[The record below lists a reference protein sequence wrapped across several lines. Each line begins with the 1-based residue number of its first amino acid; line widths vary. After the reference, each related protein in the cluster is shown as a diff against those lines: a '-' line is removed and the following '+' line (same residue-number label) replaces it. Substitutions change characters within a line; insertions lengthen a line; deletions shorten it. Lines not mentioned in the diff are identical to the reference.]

1 MDDYLPIADHGI
13 IGDLH
18 TVALVGANGTIDWY
32 CCPAFD
38 SPSVFAAILDKEKGG
53 FYRIAPV
60 DEDWTSRQLYFP
72 DTNVLITR
80 FFTASGVGEQQAF
93 MPIARSGAERHR
105 HRLIRRIV
113 CVRGALRFGLV
124 MQPRFNYGRDR
135 HETHQHEHGV
145 VFESDDLCLALQAT
159 TPIACDD
166 EGVHSEFKLEAGQ
179 SVTFV
184 LEQVDRGYVP
194 RRYEEAETREAYE
207 RTIEFWRKWLAQ
219 SRYRGRW
226 REMVHRSALTL
237 KLLTYQPTGA
247 IVAAPTTSLPEV
259 LGGER
264 NWDYRYTWIRDA
276 AFSLYGLLRL
286 GFTEEAGAFMSWL
299 TDRFRKGMDQS
310 GDPLQTMY
318 GIDGR
323 RELPEEMLD
332 HFEGYRGSSP
342 VRIGNEAADQLQ
354 LDIYGELIDSV
365 YLFNKYGRPI
375 FHEAWEDLRR
385 IVEWVCVNW
394 DQADEGIWETRGGR
408 KDFTFSRLMC
418 WVAVERAI
426 RMARQRGLPAD
437 LPRWMKHRDEVYEQI
452 MERGWNEE
460 RGAFVQYYGSDLL
473 DASLLLMPLVK
484 FIAPTDPRWLCTL
497 DAIGEELVSD
507 SLVHRYNPRAFKDG
521 LEGDEGT
528 FSICSFWY
536 VEALTRAGRVDDARL
551 AFEKMLTYANHL
563 GLYSE
568 EIGRSGE
575 LLGNFPQAF
584 THLALISAAFNL
596 DRELG

>member
-18 TVALVGANGTIDWY
+18 TVALVGADGTIDWY

-38 SPSVFAAILDKEKGG
+38 SPSVFGAILDRKKGG
-53 FYRIAPV
+53 YYRISPL
-60 DEDWTSRQLYFP
+60 DEYWTSKQLYFP

-80 FFTASGVGEQQAF
+80 FLTPGGVGELQGF
-93 MPIARSGAERHR
+93 MPIARTGAERHR
-105 HRLIRRIV
+105 HQLIRRV
-113 CVRGALRFGLV
+113 VGVRGAIRFRVEL
-124 MQPRFNYGRDR
+124 QPRFNYARDS
-135 HETHQHEHGV
+135 HETHEYEHGV
-145 VFESDDLCLALQAT
+145 VFESETLCLALQAT
-159 TPIACDD
+159 RPIAVD
-166 EGVHSEFKLEAGQ
+166 EQGVHSEFSLQAGE

-184 LEQVDRGYVP
+184 LEQVARDYVP
-194 RRYEEAETREAYE
+194 REYSEQETREAYE
-207 RTIEFWRKWLAQ
+207 RTIDYWRRWLAQ

-237 KLLTYQPTGA
+237 KLLTYKPTGA
-247 IVAAPTTSLPEV
+247 IVAAPTTSLPEQI
-259 LGGER
+259 GGER

-286 GFTEEAGAFMSWL
+286 GFTEEAGAFMNWL
-299 TDRFRKGMDQS
+299 TDRFREGVGMS

-318 GIDGR
+318 SIHGD
-323 RELPEEMLD
+323 RELPEQTLD
-332 HFEGYRGSSP
+332 HLEGYRGSAP
-342 VRIGNEAADQLQ
+342 VRIGNGAAEQLQ

-365 YLFNKYGRPI
+365 YLYNKYGTPI
-375 FHEAWEDLRR
+375 YHEAWQDLSR
-385 IVEWVCVNW
+385 VVNWVGENW
-394 DQADEGIWETRGGR
+394 DQPDEGIWETRGGR
-408 KDFTFSRLMC
+408 KDFTLSRLMC
-418 WVAVERAI
+418 WVAIERAI

-437 LPRWMKHRDEVYEQI
+437 LVRWMQHRDDIYEQI
-452 MERGWNEE
+452 MERGWNEQ
-460 RGAFVQYYGSDLL
+460 RKAFVQHYGSDVL

-484 FIAPTDPRWLCTL
+484 FIAPTDPRWLSTL
-497 DAIGEELVSD
+497 DAIAEELVSD
-507 SLVHRYNPRAFKDG
+507 TLVQRYHTRLAPDG
-521 LEGDEGT
+521 LLGDEGT

-536 VEALTRAGRVDDARL
+536 VEALTRAGRVDEARL

-568 EIGRSGE
+568 EIGPTGE

>member
-1 MDDYLPIADHGI
+1 MNEYLPIADHGI

-18 TVALVGANGTIDWY
+18 TVALVGADGTIDWY

-53 FYRIAPV
+53 YYRISPLEA
-60 DEDWTSRQLYFP
+60 DWTSKQLYFP

-80 FFTASGVGEQQAF
+80 FLTPGGVGELQGF
-93 MPIARSGAERHR
+93 MPIARTGAERHR
-105 HRLIRRIV
+105 HQLIRRLV
-113 CVRGALRFGLV
+113 GVRGAIRFRVDL
-124 MQPRFNYGRDR
+124 QPRFNYARDS
-135 HETHQHEHGV
+135 HETHEYEHGV
-145 VFESDDLCLALQAT
+145 VFESETLCLALQAT
-159 TPIACDD
+159 RPIACD
-166 EGVHSEFKLEAGQ
+166 EQGVHSEFSLQAGE

-184 LEQVDRGYVP
+184 LEQVARDYVP
-194 RRYEEAETREAYE
+194 REYSEGETREAYE
-207 RTIEFWRKWLAQ
+207 RTIDYWRRWLAQ

-237 KLLTYQPTGA
+237 KLLTYEPTGA
-247 IVAAPTTSLPEV
+247 IVAAPTTSLPEKV
-259 LGGER
+259 GGER

-299 TDRFRKGMDQS
+299 TDRFREGVEAS

-318 GIDGR
+318 SIHGD
-323 RELPEEMLD
+323 RELPEQTLD
-332 HFEGYRGSSP
+332 HLEGYRGSAP
-342 VRIGNEAADQLQ
+342 VRIGNAAARQLQ

-365 YLFNKYGRPI
+365 YLYNKYGTPI
-375 FHEAWEDLRR
+375 YHEAWQDLSRM
-385 IVEWVCVNW
+385 VNWVGENW
-394 DQADEGIWETRGGR
+394 DQPDEGIWETRGGR
-408 KDFTFSRLMC
+408 KDFTFSRLMS
-418 WVAVERAI
+418 WVAIERAI

-437 LPRWMKHRDEVYEQI
+437 LMRWMRHRDDIYEQI
-452 MERGWNEE
+452 MERGWSEQ
-460 RGAFVQYYGSDLL
+460 RKAFVQHYGSDVL

-484 FIAPTDPRWLCTL
+484 FIAPTDPRWLSTL
-497 DAIGEELVSD
+497 DAIAGELVSD
-507 SLVHRYNPRAFKDG
+507 TLVQRYHVQAAPDG
-521 LEGDEGT
+521 LLGEEGT

-536 VEALTRAGRVDDARL
+536 VEALTRAGRVDEARL

-568 EIGRSGE
+568 EIGPTGE